1 MLKIIIFGLVLA
13 AIALSGVVSVA
24 ISVTSAE
31 TVPSPLQQVRDGVP
45 IGEIVCS
52 EDRILMLSSS
62 GSPVCVNE
70 SSTSAFLQ
78 RGFTMVSVQDVPTV
92 ISNELPV
99 WHTYESDIKL
109 GGHAISSGKG
119 YFPVSYTID
128 FPDSFTI
135 GETVSIPYSFSW
147 QYENGTTKYEQLGTP
162 EPDVYHA
169 SLGLIISDEFSVL
182 DDNTMV
188 GTGLGDRYT
197 PHTASMML
205 VHVTSSGL
213 MFNGTLDLR
222 LDTAMY
228 HDRDMLMIPMY
239 GDVYAFQVQR
249 TDAGARLV
257 DRDLLTDPYDLEH
270 LNAFDIT
277 RPHNGPDGRYEMT
290 YRPENG
296 TFTHIPEMRPSNTE
310 PRTPE
315 PSHENLYIPKDGWPD
330 FAEFLRSEIEFR
342 NITDAGDWMI
352 ENNLS
357 KEFVA
362 DFLIQYPEFATT
374 GADEPVIITVSSKQF
389 TGTYGTNRPDNI
401 HGIAPYCPLPSAISV
416 QVPNSTKVGEPF
428 DVVITPS
435 YELTQGEM
443 DEFNRYHRTDLDD
456 VEDIWEEYCY
466 HKSFYLGLP
475 YNYEPFGENVTSNV
489 SSSIDSGYY
498 PPYKTYG
505 HSIDLASNLDTP
517 SITFQITVS
526 EPVIYTRA
534 DLYDRNNTDYYKYD
548 FGRLHIESMDNLFA
562 RYSVSIYTSI
572 SDNDVILSEY
582 EPVRSRSDTG
592 ETPNLNEQFVPF
604 KIVDRGGITVL
615 HIDNTTASEA
625 RSDAPENATSSD
637 VPFEWIAESLETG
650 PYAGSDPEEFI
661 KRFGLDD
668 DYVRRFLEAYPQ
680 YWVTTSTG

>member
-1 MLKIIIFGLVLA
+1 MIKTIMLGLVLA
-13 AIALSGVVSVA
+13 AVALSGIISVA
-24 ISVTSAE
+24 SAE

-45 IGEIVCS
+45 TGEVVCS
-52 EDRILMLSSS
+52 NDRVLMVSQI
-62 GSPVCVNE
+62 GMPACVYAT
-70 SSTSAFLQ
+70 STSDFLQ
-78 RGFTMVSVQDVPTV
+78 RGFTMGSVQDVPTV

-99 WHTYESDIKL
+99 RHTYESDIKL
-109 GGHAISSGKG
+109 GGHASSGGSG
-119 YFPVSYTID
+119 YFPVSYTIGL
-128 FPDSFTI
+128 PDSFTI
-135 GETVSIPYSFSW
+135 GETVSIPYSLSW
-147 QYENGTTKYEQLGTP
+147 QYENGTTKYERLGLPT
-162 EPDVYHA
+162 PDVYEGQ
-169 SLGLIISDEFSVL
+169 LGMLISDEFTVL
-182 DDNTMV
+182 DDNAVTVV
-188 GTGLGDRYT
+188 GYGDRYS
-197 PHTASMML
+197 PHTGAMIYITT
-205 VHVTSSGL
+205 TSSE
-213 MFNGTLDLR
+213 MTYNGTLNLR

-228 HDRDMLMIPMY
+228 HDRDTILFLMY
-239 GDVYAFQVQR
+239 SDVYHFQVQR
-249 TDAGARLV
+249 TDTGVNLV
-257 DRDLLTDPYDLEH
+257 DTILLTDPYDLEQVRSSYYPPYM
-270 LNAFDIT
+270 ND
-277 RPHNGPDGRYEMT
+277 PSERYSVF
-290 YRPENG
+290 YRPVNG
-296 TFTHIPEMRPSNTE
+296 TFTHVQEEQPSNTE
-310 PRTPE
+310 PRAPE
-315 PSHENLYIPKDGWPD
+315 PPQENLYIPKHGWPD

-342 NITDAGDWMI
+342 NITNAGDWMI
-352 ENNLS
+352 ENSLS
-357 KEFVA
+357 EEFVT
-362 DFLIQYPEFATT
+362 DFLTQYPEFAVT
-374 GADEPVIITVSSKQF
+374 GADEPVIITINSNPSPI
-389 TGTYGTNRPDNI
+389 GTNVT
-401 HGIAPYCPLPSAISV
+401 GKVGELYGYGQAPYCPLPSAISV
-416 QVPNSTKVGEPF
+416 QVPNKAEVGEPF
-428 DVVITPS
+428 DVVIIPS

-466 HKSFYLGLP
+466 SKSFYLGLP

-548 FGRLHIESMDNLFA
+548 FGRLHIESTDNLFD
-562 RYSVSIYTSI
+562 RHSVSIYTSI
-572 SDNDVILSEY
+572 SGKDVILSEY

-680 YWVTTSTG
+680 YRTTTSTG